1 MSLKI
6 ACIGGGSGLS
16 ALLSGLKQ
24 YADLKTAE
32 RQIIDLDSLAA
43 IVTVSDDGG
52 SSGRLVEE
60 FDVLPPGDIRRLLYT
75 LSDADEIAGLF
86 EYRFSSNG
94 DLGGHTIG
102 NLLLTALTKIQGNFP
117 KAIQAA
123 SRLLSVRGQ
132 IIPVTLDSTVLC
144 AELANGEIVRG
155 ESTIPIRENR
165 EPIKRVYFEQRENG
179 KEIDRENDRN
189 TQKTHH
195 ATDEN
200 YDCQAHQS
208 AIKALVNADAIIIG
222 PGSLYTSIMPNL
234 VIKGIVDTIQR
245 SNAVKI
251 YVCNVMTQPGETDG
265 YAVTD
270 HVNAILDHAKIPID
284 YVLVNNQP
292 APKEIMQGYVRNV
305 LVSQLT
311 RIKTLSEEGLSMLA
325 KDTAQLMKVLNLAKD
340 ISTLSA
346 ETVQVADASKVQ
358 VSYNRELERLED
370 NGITVVEADLI
381 RDMVVTEVGTWMGGE
396 QMNVIRHDPEKLVTN
411 LVNIFKNHPKL
422 SEVI

>member
-16 ALLSGLKQ
+16 ALLSGFKY
-24 YADLKTAE
+24 YANLETDNEK
-32 RQIIDLDSLAA
+32 IIDLDSLAA

-52 SSGRLVEE
+52 SSGRLVKE
-60 FDVLPPGDIRRLLYT
+60 FDVLPPGDIRRLLWT
-75 LSDADEIAGLF
+75 LSDADELAGLW

-102 NLLLTALTKIQGNFP
+102 NLLLTALTEQFEGNFP

-123 SRLLSVRGQ
+123 SRLLAVRGQ
-132 IIPVTLDSTVLC
+132 IIPVTLDYTVLC
-144 AELANGEIVRG
+144 AKLKNGDTVRG
-155 ESTIPIRENR
+155 ESTIPTRGNR
-165 EPIKRVYFEQRENG
+165 DPIKCVFFEPRENG
-179 KEIDRENDRN
+179 K
-189 TQKTHH
+189 THH
-195 ATDEN
+195 SPDEV
-200 YDCQAHQS
+200 YECQAHE
-208 AIKALVNADAIIIG
+208 AAMEALVNADVIIIG

-234 VIKGIVDTIQR
+234 VIKGIVEAIQR

-270 HVNAILDHAKIPID
+270 HVNAILDHAKILID

-292 APKEIMQGYVRNV
+292 APQEFMQWYVRNE

-311 RIKTLSEEGLSMLA
+311 RIRSLSDEGLSKLA
-325 KDTAQLMKVLNLAKD
+325 EDTEHLQEVLNLAKD

-346 ETVQVADASKVQ
+346 ETVQVTDASKVQ
-358 VSYNRELERLED
+358 VSYNREQERLED
-370 NGITVVEADLI
+370 EGITVVEADLI
-381 RDMVVTEVGTWMGGE
+381 RYMVVNERGTWLGGE
-396 QMNVIRHDPEKLVTN
+396 QMKVIRHHPEKLVMN

>member
-24 YADLKTAE
+24 YADLETAE
-32 RQIIDLDSLAA
+32 KKIIDLDSLAA

-94 DLGGHTIG
+94 DLDGHTIG
-102 NLLLTALTKIQGNFP
+102 NLLLTALTNIQGNFP
-117 KAIQAA
+117 RAIQAA
-123 SRLLSVRGQ
+123 SQLLSVRGQ
-132 IIPVTLDSTVLC
+132 IIPVTLESTVLC

-165 EPIKRVYFEQRENG
+165 EPIKRVFFEQRENG
-179 KEIDRENDRN
+179 REND
-189 TQKTHH
+189 KKDEMAHH

-200 YDCQAHQS
+200 YDCPAHQT
-208 AIKALVNADAIIIG
+208 AIDALVNADAIIIG

-311 RIKTLSEEGLSMLA
+311 RIRSLSDEGLSMLA
-325 KDTAQLMKVLNLAKD
+325 KDTAQLTKVLNLAKD

-358 VSYNRELERLED
+358 VSYNRALERLED
-370 NGITVVEADLI
+370 EGITVVEADLI

-396 QMNVIRHDPEKLVTN
+396 QMNVIRHDPEKLVNN

>member
-24 YADLKTAE
+24 YADLETTE

-155 ESTIPIRENR
+155 ESTIPMRENR
-165 EPIKRVYFEQRENG
+165 EPIKRVFFEQRENG
-179 KEIDRENDRN
+179 RENEMA
-189 TQKTHH
+189 HH
-195 ATDEN
+195 SNEEDYN
-200 YDCQAHQS
+200 CQAHQS
-208 AIKALVNADAIIIG
+208 AIDALVNADAIIIG

-284 YVLVNNQP
+284 YVLANNQP
-292 APKEIMQGYVRNV
+292 APKEIMQGYVRNE

-311 RIKTLSEEGLSMLA
+311 RIKTLSEDGLSMLA
-325 KDTAQLMKVLNLAKD
+325 EDTEHLMKVLNLAKD

-370 NGITVVEADLI
+370 DGITVVEADLI

>member
-16 ALLSGLKQ
+16 ALLSGIKY
-24 YADLKTAE
+24 YANLETDNEK
-32 RQIIDLDSLAA
+32 IIDLDSLAA

-60 FDVLPPGDIRRLLYT
+60 FDVLPPGDIRRLLWT
-75 LSDADEIAGLF
+75 LSDADELAGLW

-102 NLLLTALTKIQGNFP
+102 NLLLTALTEQFQGNFP

-123 SRLLSVRGQ
+123 SRLLAVRGQ
-132 IIPVTLDSTVLC
+132 IIPVTLDYTVLC
-144 AELANGEIVRG
+144 AELTNGEIVRG
-155 ESTIPIRENR
+155 ESTIPTRENR
-165 EPIKRVYFEQRENG
+165 EPIKRVFFEPRENG
-179 KEIDRENDRN
+179 K
-189 TQKTHH
+189 THH
-195 ATDEN
+195 SPDEV
-200 YDCQAHQS
+200 YECQAHE
-208 AIKALVNADAIIIG
+208 AAMEALVNADAIIIG

-234 VIKGIVDTIQR
+234 VIKGIVEAIQR

-270 HVNAILDHAKIPID
+270 HVNAILNHAEITID

-292 APKEIMQGYVRNV
+292 APPEIMQGYVRNE

-311 RIKTLSEEGLSMLA
+311 RIRSLSDEGLSKLAEDTEHLEEGL
-325 KDTAQLMKVLNLAKD
+325 NLVEN
-340 ISTLSA
+340 ILTLSA

-358 VSYNRELERLED
+358 VSYNREQERLED
-370 NGITVVEADLI
+370 EGITVVEADLI
-381 RDMVVTEVGTWMGGE
+381 KYMVVNEIGTWLGGE
-396 QMNVIRHDPEKLVTN
+396 QMNVIRHHPEKLVMN

>member
-16 ALLSGLKQ
+16 ALLSGIK
-24 YADLKTAE
+24 YFADLETDSGN
-32 RQIIDLDSLAA
+32 IIDLDSLSA

-60 FDVLPPGDIRRLLYT
+60 FDVLPPGDIRRLLCT
-75 LSDADEIAGLF
+75 LSDADELAGLF

-102 NLLLTALTKIQGNFP
+102 NLLLTALTEKFRGNFP

-132 IIPVTLDSTVLC
+132 IIPVTLDYTVLC
-144 AELANGEIVRG
+144 AELADGDIVKG

-165 EPIKRVYFEQRENG
+165 EPIKRVFFEPRENG
-179 KEIDRENDRN
+179 KS
-189 TQKTHH
+189 HH
-195 ATDEN
+195 TSDEL
-200 YDCQAHQS
+200 YECQAHET
-208 AIKALVNADAIIIG
+208 AIDALVNADAIIIG

-234 VIKGIVDTIQR
+234 VIKGIVETIQR
-245 SNAVKI
+245 SPALKI
-251 YVCNVMTQPGETDG
+251 YACNVMTQPGETDG
-265 YAVTD
+265 YSVTD
-270 HVNAILDHAKIPID
+270 HVDAILDHAKIPID

-292 APKEIMQGYVRNV
+292 APKEIMQEYVRKE

-311 RIKTLSEEGLSMLA
+311 RIKSLSDEGLSMLA
-325 KDTAQLMKVLNLAKD
+325 EDTEHLVEVLNLAKD
-340 ISTLSA
+340 ISGLSA
-346 ETVQVADASKVQ
+346 ETMQVADASKVQ
-358 VSYNRELERLED
+358 VSYNREVERLEED
-370 NGITVVEADLI
+370 GITVVEADLI
-381 RDMVVTEVGTWMGGE
+381 RDMIVTEYGTWLGGG
-396 QMNVIRHDPEKLVTN
+396 QMNVIRHDPEKLANN

-422 SEVI
+422 SELLQ

>member
-6 ACIGGGSGLS
+6 TCIGGGSGLS
-16 ALLSGLKQ
+16 ALLSGIK
-24 YADLKTAE
+24 YFADLETDSGK
-32 RQIIDLDSLAA
+32 IIDLDSLSA

-60 FDVLPPGDIRRLLYT
+60 FDVLPPGDIRRLLCT
-75 LSDADEIAGLF
+75 LSDADELAGLF

-102 NLLLTALTKIQGNFP
+102 NLLLTALTEKFRGNFP

-132 IIPVTLDSTVLC
+132 IIPVTLDYTVLC
-144 AELANGEIVRG
+144 AELADGDIVKG

-165 EPIKRVYFEQRENG
+165 EPIKKVFFEPRENG
-179 KEIDRENDRN
+179 KS
-189 TQKTHH
+189 HH
-195 ATDEN
+195 TSDDLYE
-200 YDCQAHQS
+200 CQAHET
-208 AIKALVNADAIIIG
+208 AIDALVNADAIIIG

-234 VIKGIVDTIQR
+234 VIKGIVETIQR
-245 SNAVKI
+245 SPALKI

-270 HVNAILDHAKIPID
+270 HVDAILDHAKIPID

-292 APKEIMQGYVRNV
+292 APKEIMQEYVRKE

-311 RIKTLSEEGLSMLA
+311 RIRSLSDEGLSMLA
-325 KDTAQLMKVLNLAKD
+325 EDTEHLVEVLNLAKD
-340 ISTLSA
+340 ISGLSA
-346 ETVQVADASKVQ
+346 ETMQVADASKVQ
-358 VSYNRELERLED
+358 VSYNREVERLED
-370 NGITVVEADLI
+370 EGITVVEADLI
-381 RDMVVTEVGTWMGGE
+381 RDMVVTEYGTWLGGG
-396 QMNVIRHDPEKLVTN
+396 QMNVIRHDPEKLANN

-422 SEVI
+422 SEIL

>member
-24 YADLKTAE
+24 YADLETAE

-155 ESTIPIRENR
+155 ESTIPMRENR
-165 EPIKRVYFEQRENG
+165 EPIKRVYFEKRENG
-179 KEIDRENDRN
+179 KENDQDN
-189 TQKTHH
+189 VKAHH

-208 AIKALVNADAIIIG
+208 AIDALVNADAIIIG

-284 YVLVNNQP
+284 YVLANNQP
-292 APKEIMQGYVRNV
+292 APKEIMQGYVRNE

-311 RIKTLSEEGLSMLA
+311 RIKTLSEDGLSMLA
-325 KDTAQLMKVLNLAKD
+325 EDTEHLMKVLNLAKD

-370 NGITVVEADLI
+370 AGITVVEADLI

>member
-24 YADLKTAE
+24 YADLETAE
-32 RQIIDLDSLAA
+32 KKIIDLDSLAA

-94 DLGGHTIG
+94 DLDGHTIG
-102 NLLLTALTKIQGNFP
+102 NLLLTALTNIQGNFP
-117 KAIQAA
+117 RAIQAA
-123 SRLLSVRGQ
+123 SQLLSVRGQ

-165 EPIKRVYFEQRENG
+165 EPIKRVFFEQRENG
-179 KEIDRENDRN
+179 RENDR
-189 TQKTHH
+189 KDEMAHH

-200 YDCQAHQS
+200 YDCQAHQT
-208 AIKALVNADAIIIG
+208 AIDALVNADAIIIG

-292 APKEIMQGYVRNV
+292 APKEIMQGYVRNE

-311 RIKTLSEEGLSMLA
+311 RIRSLSDEGLSKLSEN
-325 KDTAQLMKVLNLAKD
+325 TEHLMEVLDLAKD

-346 ETVQVADASKVQ
+346 ETMQVADASKVQ
-358 VSYNRELERLED
+358 VSYKRELERLED
-370 NGITVVEADLI
+370 DGITVVEADLI
-381 RDMVVTEVGTWMGGE
+381 RDMVVSEVGTWMGGE
-396 QMNVIRHDPEKLVTN
+396 QMNVIRHDPEKLVNN

>member
-6 ACIGGGSGLS
+6 TCIGGGSGLS
-16 ALLSGLKQ
+16 ALLSGIK
-24 YADLKTAE
+24 YFADLETDSGN
-32 RQIIDLDSLAA
+32 IIDLDSLSA

-60 FDVLPPGDIRRLLYT
+60 FDVLPPGDIRRLLCT
-75 LSDADEIAGLF
+75 LSDADELAGLF

-102 NLLLTALTKIQGNFP
+102 NLLLTALTEKFKGNFP

-132 IIPVTLDSTVLC
+132 ILPVTLDYTVLC
-144 AELANGEIVRG
+144 AELADGEIVKG

-165 EPIKRVYFEQRENG
+165 EPIKRVFFEPRENG
-179 KEIDRENDRN
+179 K
-189 TQKTHH
+189 THQ
-195 ATDEN
+195 TSDEL
-200 YDCQAHQS
+200 YECQAHET
-208 AIKALVNADAIIIG
+208 AIDALVNADAIIIG

-234 VIKGIVDTIQR
+234 VIKGIVETIQR
-245 SNAVKI
+245 SPAMKI

-292 APKEIMQGYVRNV
+292 APKEIMQEYVRKE

-311 RIKTLSEEGLSMLA
+311 RIKSLSDEGLSMLA
-325 KDTAQLMKVLNLAKD
+325 KDTEHLVEVLNLAKD
-340 ISTLSA
+340 ISGLSA
-346 ETVQVADASKVQ
+346 ETMQVADASKVQ
-358 VSYNRELERLED
+358 VSYNREVERLEED
-370 NGITVVEADLI
+370 GITVVEADLI
-381 RDMVVTEVGTWMGGE
+381 RDMVVTEYGTWLGGG

-422 SEVI
+422 SEIL

>member
-24 YADLKTAE
+24 YADLETAE
-32 RQIIDLDSLAA
+32 RKIIDLDSLAA

-155 ESTIPIRENR
+155 ESTIPMRENR

-179 KEIDRENDRN
+179 RENDRVDEMV
-189 TQKTHH
+189 HH

-200 YDCQAHQS
+200 YDCQAHQT
-208 AIKALVNADAIIIG
+208 AIDALVNADAIIIG

-292 APKEIMQGYVRNV
+292 APKEIMQGYVRNE

-311 RIKTLSEEGLSMLA
+311 RIRSLSDEGLSKLSEN
-325 KDTAQLMKVLNLAKD
+325 TEHLMEVLDLAKD

-346 ETVQVADASKVQ
+346 ETMQVADASKVQ

-370 NGITVVEADLI
+370 DGITVVEADLI

-396 QMNVIRHDPEKLVTN
+396 QMNVIRHDPDKLVSN

>member
-6 ACIGGGSGLS
+6 TCIGGGSGLS
-16 ALLSGLKQ
+16 ALLSGIK
-24 YADLKTAE
+24 YFADLEIDSGK
-32 RQIIDLDSLAA
+32 IIDLDSLSA

-60 FDVLPPGDIRRLLYT
+60 FDVLPPGDIRRLLCT
-75 LSDADEIAGLF
+75 LSDADELAGLF

-102 NLLLTALTKIQGNFP
+102 NLLLTALTEKFKGNFP

-132 IIPVTLDSTVLC
+132 ILPVTLDYTVLC
-144 AELANGEIVRG
+144 AELADGEIVKG

-165 EPIKRVYFEQRENG
+165 EPIKRVFFEPRENG
-179 KEIDRENDRN
+179 K
-189 TQKTHH
+189 THS
-195 ATDEN
+195 TSDDLYE
-200 YDCQAHQS
+200 CQAHET
-208 AIKALVNADAIIIG
+208 AINALVNADAIIIG

-234 VIKGIVDTIQR
+234 VIKGIIETIQR
-245 SNAVKI
+245 SPALKI

-292 APKEIMQGYVRNV
+292 APQEIMQEYVRKE

-311 RIKTLSEEGLSMLA
+311 RIKSLSDEGLSMLS
-325 KDTAQLMKVLNLAKD
+325 KDTEHLVEVLNLAKD
-340 ISTLSA
+340 ISSLSA
-346 ETVQVADASKVQ
+346 ETMQVADASKVQ
-358 VSYNRELERLED
+358 VSYNREVETLEEE
-370 NGITVVEADLI
+370 GITVVEADLI
-381 RDMVVTEVGTWMGGE
+381 RDMVVTEYGTWLGGG
-396 QMNVIRHDPEKLVTN
+396 QMNVIRHDPEKLVNN
-411 LVNIFKNHPKL
+411 LVSIFKNHPKL
-422 SEVI
+422 SEII

>member
-16 ALLSGLKQ
+16 ALLSGIKY
-24 YADLKTAE
+24 YANLETDKKK
-32 RQIIDLDSLAA
+32 IIDLDSLAA

-52 SSGRLVEE
+52 SSGRLIEE
-60 FDVLPPGDIRRLLYT
+60 FDVLPPGDIRRLLWT
-75 LSDADEIAGLF
+75 LSDADELAGLW

-102 NLLLTALTKIQGNFP
+102 NLLLTALTEQFQGNFP

-123 SRLLSVRGQ
+123 SRLLAVRGQ
-132 IIPVTLDSTVLC
+132 IIPVTLDYTVLC

-165 EPIKRVYFEQRENG
+165 EPIKRVFFEPRENG
-179 KEIDRENDRN
+179 K
-189 TQKTHH
+189 THH
-195 ATDEN
+195 APDEV
-200 YDCQAHQS
+200 YECQAHET
-208 AIKALVNADAIIIG
+208 AMEALVNADVIIIG

-234 VIKGIVDTIQR
+234 VIKGIVEAIQR
-245 SNAVKI
+245 SNAVKV

-270 HVNAILDHAKIPID
+270 HVNAILDHAKIPIN

-292 APKEIMQGYVRNV
+292 APQEIMQGYVRNE

-311 RIKTLSEEGLSMLA
+311 RIRSLSEEGLSKLA
-325 KDTAQLMKVLNLAKD
+325 ENTEHLVEVLDLAKD

-346 ETVQVADASKVQ
+346 ETMQVADASKVQ
-358 VSYNRELERLED
+358 VSYNREQETLEEE
-370 NGITVVEADLI
+370 GITVVEADLI
-381 RDMVVTEVGTWMGGE
+381 RDMVVTEIGTWLGGE
-396 QMNVIRHDPEKLVTN
+396 QMNVIRHDPEKLVMN

>member
-16 ALLSGLKQ
+16 ALLSGIKY
-24 YADLKTAE
+24 YANLETDNGK
-32 RQIIDLDSLAA
+32 IIDLDSLAA

-52 SSGRLVEE
+52 SSGRLIEE
-60 FDVLPPGDIRRLLYT
+60 FDVLPPGDIRRLLWT
-75 LSDADEIAGLF
+75 LSDADELAGLW

-102 NLLLTALTKIQGNFP
+102 NLLLTALTEQFKGNFP

-123 SRLLSVRGQ
+123 SRLLAVRGQ
-132 IIPVTLDSTVLC
+132 IIPVTLDYTVLC

-155 ESTIPIRENR
+155 ESTIPVRENR
-165 EPIKRVYFEQRENG
+165 EPIKRVFFEPRENG
-179 KEIDRENDRN
+179 K
-189 TQKTHH
+189 THH
-195 ATDEN
+195 ASDED
-200 YDCQAHQS
+200 YECQAHET
-208 AIKALVNADAIIIG
+208 AMEALVNADVIIIG

-234 VIKGIVDTIQR
+234 VIRGIVEAIQR
-245 SNAVKI
+245 SNAVKV

-292 APKEIMQGYVRNV
+292 APQEIMQGYVRNE

-311 RIKTLSEEGLSMLA
+311 RIRTLSDEGLSKLA
-325 KDTAQLMKVLNLAKD
+325 EDTEHLKEVLDLAKD
-340 ISTLSA
+340 ISTLSV
-346 ETVQVADASKVQ
+346 ETMQVADASKVQ
-358 VSYNRELERLED
+358 VSYNREQERLEEE
-370 NGITVVEADLI
+370 GITVVEADLI
-381 RDMVVTEVGTWMGGE
+381 RDMVVTEIGTWLGGE
-396 QMNVIRHDPEKLVTN
+396 QMNVIRHDPEKLVMN

>member
-24 YADLKTAE
+24 YADLETAE
-32 RQIIDLDSLAA
+32 RKIIDLDSLAA

-52 SSGRLVEE
+52 SSGRLREE

-94 DLGGHTIG
+94 DLDGHTIG
-102 NLLLTALTKIQGNFP
+102 NLLLTALTTIQGNFP

-165 EPIKRVYFEQRENG
+165 EPIKRVFFEQRENG
-179 KEIDRENDRN
+179 RENDRADEMA
-189 TQKTHH
+189 HH
-195 ATDEN
+195 ATDED
-200 YDCQAHQS
+200 YDCQAHQT
-208 AIKALVNADAIIIG
+208 AIDALVNADAIIIG

-234 VIKGIVDTIQR
+234 VIKGIVDAIQR

-311 RIKTLSEEGLSMLA
+311 RIKTLSDEGLSMLA
-325 KDTAQLMKVLNLAKD
+325 KDTAQLMKVQNLAKD

-370 NGITVVEADLI
+370 DGITVVEADLI

>member
-24 YADLKTAE
+24 YADLETAE

-60 FDVLPPGDIRRLLYT
+60 FGVLPPGDIRRLLYT
-75 LSDADEIAGLF
+75 LSDADEISGLF

-155 ESTIPIRENR
+155 ESTIPMRENR
-165 EPIKRVYFEQRENG
+165 EPIKRVFFEQRENG
-179 KEIDRENDRN
+179 RENELA
-189 TQKTHH
+189 HH
-195 ATDEN
+195 SNEEDYN
-200 YDCQAHQS
+200 CQAHQS
-208 AIKALVNADAIIIG
+208 AIDALVNADAIIIG

-234 VIKGIVDTIQR
+234 VIKGIVETIQR

-284 YVLVNNQP
+284 YVLANNQP
-292 APKEIMQGYVRNV
+292 APKEIMQGYVRNE

-311 RIKTLSEEGLSMLA
+311 RIKTLSEDGLSMLA
-325 KDTAQLMKVLNLAKD
+325 EDTEHLMKVLNLAKD

-370 NGITVVEADLI
+370 DGITVVEADLI

-422 SEVI
+422 SQLPKPKDLGL

>member
-1 MSLKI
+1 MTVGVIMSLKI

-16 ALLSGLKQ
+16 ALLSGIK
-24 YADLKTAE
+24 YFSDMESGNEK
-32 RQIIDLDSLAA
+32 IIDLDSLSA

-75 LSDADEIAGLF
+75 LSDAEELAGLF

-102 NLLLTALTKIQGNFP
+102 NLLLTALSEIKGNFP

-132 IIPVTLDSTVLC
+132 IIPVTLDYTVLC
-144 AELANGEIVRG
+144 AELADGEIVRG
-155 ESTIPIRENR
+155 ESTIPVRENR
-165 EPIKRVYFEQRENG
+165 EPIKRVFFEQRENG
-179 KEIDRENDRN
+179 KTPHDIDEVY
-189 TQKTHH
+189 
-195 ATDEN
+195 E
-200 YDCQAHQS
+200 CQAHQS
-208 AIKALVNADAIIIG
+208 AIDALVNADAIIIG

-234 VIKGIVDTIQR
+234 VIKGIVETIQR

-270 HVNAILDHAKIPID
+270 HVNAIFDHAKIPIN

-292 APKEIMQGYVRNV
+292 APKEIMQGYVRNE

-311 RIKTLSEEGLSMLA
+311 RIRSLSEEGLSMLSE
-325 KDTAQLMKVLNLAKD
+325 DSEHLMQVLNLAKD
-340 ISTLSA
+340 ISDLST
-346 ETVQVADASKVQ
+346 ETIQLADASKVQ
-358 VSYNRELERLED
+358 VCYNREQERLEEQD
-370 NGITVVEADLI
+370 ITIVEADLI
-381 RDMVVTEVGTWMGGE
+381 RDMIVTEIGTWMGGA
-396 QMNVIRHDPEKLVTN
+396 QMNVIRHDPEKLATN
-411 LVNIFKNHPKL
+411 LVEIFRNHPKL
-422 SEVI
+422 SEAIKQK

>member
-1 MSLKI
+1 MPLKI

-24 YADLKTAE
+24 YADLETAE
-32 RQIIDLDSLAA
+32 KKIIDLDSLAA

-94 DLGGHTIG
+94 DLNGHTIG
-102 NLLLTALTKIQGNFP
+102 NLLLTALTNIQGNFP
-117 KAIQAA
+117 RAIQAA
-123 SRLLSVRGQ
+123 SQLLSVRGQ

-165 EPIKRVYFEQRENG
+165 EPIKRVFFEQRENG
-179 KEIDRENDRN
+179 KA
-189 TQKTHH
+189 HH
-195 ATDEN
+195 ATDED
-200 YDCQAHQS
+200 YDCRAHQT
-208 AIKALVNADAIIIG
+208 AIDALVNADAIIIG

-265 YAVTD
+265 YSVTD

-292 APKEIMQGYVRNV
+292 APKEIMQGYVRNE

-311 RIKTLSEEGLSMLA
+311 RIRSLSEEGLSKLSEN
-325 KDTAQLMKVLNLAKD
+325 TEHLMEVLDLAKD

-346 ETVQVADASKVQ
+346 ETMQVADASKVQ

-370 NGITVVEADLI
+370 EGITVVEADLI
-381 RDMVVTEVGTWMGGE
+381 RDMVVSEVGTWMGGE

>member
-6 ACIGGGSGLS
+6 TCIGGGSGLS
-16 ALLSGLKQ
+16 ALLSGIK
-24 YADLKTAE
+24 YFADLETDSGH
-32 RQIIDLDSLAA
+32 IIDLDSLSA

-60 FDVLPPGDIRRLLYT
+60 FDVLPPGDIRRLLCT
-75 LSDADEIAGLF
+75 LSDADELAGLF

-102 NLLLTALTKIQGNFP
+102 NLLLTALTEKFKGNFP

-132 IIPVTLDSTVLC
+132 IIPVTLDYTVLC
-144 AELANGEIVRG
+144 AELADGDIVKG

-165 EPIKRVYFEQRENG
+165 EPIKKVFFEPRENG
-179 KEIDRENDRN
+179 K
-189 TQKTHH
+189 THH
-195 ATDEN
+195 SNDEL
-200 YDCQAHQS
+200 YECQAHET
-208 AIKALVNADAIIIG
+208 AIDALVNADAIIIG

-234 VIKGIVDTIQR
+234 VIKGIVETIQR
-245 SNAVKI
+245 SPALKI

-284 YVLVNNQP
+284 YILVNNQP
-292 APKEIMQGYVRNV
+292 APQEIMQEYVRKE

-311 RIKTLSEEGLSMLA
+311 RIKSLSDEGLSMLA
-325 KDTAQLMKVLNLAKD
+325 EDTEHLVEVLNLAKD
-340 ISTLSA
+340 ISGLSA
-346 ETVQVADASKVQ
+346 ETMQVADASKVQ
-358 VSYNRELERLED
+358 VSYNREIERLEEE
-370 NGITVVEADLI
+370 GITVVEADLI
-381 RDMVVTEVGTWMGGE
+381 RDMVVTEYGTWLGGG
-396 QMNVIRHDPEKLVTN
+396 QMNVIRHDPEKLANN

-422 SEVI
+422 SEILK